1 MNVLFLV
8 EAGGHYGLGHLMRSA
23 VLADALRGRG
33 HRSTLA
39 LRAGEGGLPQWSLPA
54 AECIDLAGDDQAA
67 AAQAEAL
74 AAAQRPDWIVVDGY
88 GLMGQDLPA
97 RARKLGARVVA
108 FDDLGSEGGG
118 ADLVINANVA
128 GGDAR
133 DGRLLGPAYALIDR
147 SYLEARNRPGRH
159 VVRNVM
165 ITFGG
170 SDLHGLTPRVVAAF
184 AEVPGELSI
193 NVVAG
198 PYHKARDIPS
208 PGRHRLTVHRAPQ
221 GLAALMADADL
232 MVSAAGSTCWQA
244 CCVGLPLLAIQT
256 VDNQGEVLQQL
267 SASGCAVTME
277 REEFMALVERG
288 GFPALI
294 APLMDPARRAAM
306 RTAQRATVD
315 GGGAARIV
323 AAMGA

>member
-1 MNVLFLV
+1 M
-8 EAGGHYGLGHLMRSA
+8 
-23 VLADALRGRG
+23 
-33 HRSTLA
+33 
-39 LRAGEGGLPQWSLPA
+39 
-54 AECIDLAGDDQAA
+54 
-67 AAQAEAL
+67 AQ
-74 AAAQRPDWIVVDGY
+74 D
-88 GLMGQDLPA
+88 MPA

-108 FDDLGSEGGG
+108 FDDLGREGGG

-128 GGDAR
+128 GGDVR

-147 SYLEARNRPGRH
+147 SYLDARNRPGRH
-159 VVRNVM
+159 VVQNVM

-170 SDLHGLTPRVVAAF
+170 SDLHGLTPRVVAAL
-184 AEVPGELSI
+184 ADVPGELSI

-256 VDNQGEVLQQL
+256 VDNQREVLQQL
-267 SASGCAVTME
+267 AAGGCAVTIE
-277 REEFMALVERG
+277 RPEFVALVERG

-294 APLMDPARRAAM
+294 APLLDPARRAAM
-306 RTAQRATVD
+306 RTAQRAAVD